1 VSAIASVETPAAVP
15 ALPSRSYARAFAD
28 LKSGY
33 EQRELWAHLGWQDIK
48 QRYRRSFLG
57 PIWITIATG
66 ATSLAMGLMYSVL
79 FGQDIAVLLPHI
91 TIGLIVWGFIAGCIL
106 EGADVFASNVG
117 LITQLPAPLSVH
129 VYRLVWRQLLLFG
142 HNLII
147 YFILLAVFRIQI
159 HWTIFTAFV
168 ALALLAL
175 NGAWVAIVFGIV
187 STRFRDIRP
196 ILESVVQLLFFMTPI
211 VWMTDTIVQNGGKYA
226 DRARLAELNPLF
238 HYLAIIR
245 DPMLGHKQEAYHWYI
260 VIAITAAGW
269 AVALYFLRNYRARV
283 PYWV

>member
-1 VSAIASVETPAAVP
+1 MSTTASVETPTAKP
-15 ALPSRSYARAFAD
+15 APPSRSFARAFAD
-28 LKSGY
+28 LKSGFD
-33 EQRELWAHLGWQDIK
+33 QRELWAHLGWQDIK

-106 EGADVFASNVG
+106 EGADVFSSNIG

-129 VYRLVWRQLLLFG
+129 IYRLVWRQILLFG

-147 YFILLAVFRIQI
+147 YFILLAVFRIDI

-168 ALALLAL
+168 ALGLLAI

-211 VWMTDTIVQNGGKYA
+211 VWMTDTITQNGGKYA

-245 DPMLGHKQEAYHWYI
+245 DPMLGNKQAAYHWYI
-260 VIAITAAGW
+260 VLAITVAGC
-269 AVALYFLRNYRARV
+269 ALAMYFLRNYRARV